1 MRTIIISFIL
11 IMILQ
16 SCGFKIVEQTDLGNF
31 NIVEIDTQGEKR
43 INHMIKNKLLF
54 VSQKIEKNK
63 IKIKINTI
71 KNKSIK
77 EKNIKN
83 EVTKYNLSITSIVEY
98 QDINEQ
104 TKDTF
109 TLSKSGNF
117 AVEERNTQTINSE
130 KELVKLLTE
139 RISSQ
144 IIDQLI
150 LRLDDY

>member
-117 AVEERNTQTINSE
+117 DVEERNTQTINSE

>member
-16 SCGFKIVEQTDLGNF
+16 SCGFKIVEQTNLGNF

-98 QDINEQ
+98 QDINER

-117 AVEERNTQTINSE
+117 AVEERNTKTINSE

-139 RISSQ
+139 KISSQ

>member
-130 KELVKLLTE
+130 KELVKLITE

>member
-1 MRTIIISFIL
+1 
-11 IMILQ
+11 MILQ

-43 INHMIKNKLLF
+43 INHMIKNKLIF

-139 RISSQ
+139 KISSE

>member
-104 TKDTF
+104 TKETF

>member
-98 QDINEQ
+98 LYLKAEI
-104 TKDTF
+104 
-109 TLSKSGNF
+109 LMLKSEIHKQLT
-117 AVEERNTQTINSE
+117 ARRN
-130 KELVKLLTE
+130 
-139 RISSQ
+139 
-144 IIDQLI
+144 
-150 LRLDDY
+150 

>member
-1 MRTIIISFIL
+1 
-11 IMILQ
+11 MILQ
-16 SCGFKIVEQTDLGNF
+16 SCGFKIVEQTNLGNF

-98 QDINEQ
+98 QDINER

-117 AVEERNTQTINSE
+117 AVEERNTKTINSE

-139 RISSQ
+139 KISSQ